1 MDIYYLLD
9 LTLDL
14 IFIIRKKSMSQYCKC
29 HSTMTLKQAVDALK
43 DEVAEFIQ
51 EPSKDELSDI
61 VYCAN
66 RLAGSLLNKPYKKVI
81 PFDSKHIRKI
91 NIRMKIYGCI
101 RSKNH
106 LVDGK
111 CPSEASN

>member
-1 MDIYYLLD
+1 
-9 LTLDL
+9 
-14 IFIIRKKSMSQYCKC
+14 MSQYCKC

-61 VYCAN
+61 VYCVN

-81 PFDSKHIRKI
+81 LFDSKHIRKI

-106 LVDGK
+106 LVNGK